1 MDYEMNANIQA
12 QQMNEKLAAMAN
24 QVPTPYGMAQGSMP
38 GTPCRE
44 NLRGRLHAQ
53 LARIDRSMEKRQN
66 TCELLALLEKNPDV
80 ARILELVES
89 LGA

>member
-1 MDYEMNANIQA
+1 MDYEMNAKIQA
-12 QQMNEKLAAMAN
+12 QQMKEKLAAM
-24 QVPTPYGMAQGSMP
+24 TPYGAEPASRLD
-38 GTPCRE
+38 TPSRD
-44 NLRGRLHAQ
+44 NLRARLHAQ

-89 LGA
+89 LEA